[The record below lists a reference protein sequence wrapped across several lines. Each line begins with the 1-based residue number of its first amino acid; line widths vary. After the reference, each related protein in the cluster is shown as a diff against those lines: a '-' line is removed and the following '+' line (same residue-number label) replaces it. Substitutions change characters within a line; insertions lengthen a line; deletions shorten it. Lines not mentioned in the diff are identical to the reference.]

1 MESARIGLI
10 LDSSVLIAGE
20 RRRDSV
26 WEVLERVES
35 KCGKTTAA
43 LSAVSAIEL
52 THGIYR
58 AKTDA
63 DRKRRESFVEE
74 LFQTVAVHPLTL
86 EVARLA
92 GRIHGEQMDQGVS
105 IDFPDLIIGATA
117 LHLGF
122 DVVTLNLQHFEM
134 IPGLS
139 VLSV

>member
-1 MESARIGLI
+1 
-10 LDSSVLIAGE
+10 
-20 RRRDSV
+20 V
-26 WEVLERVES
+26 WEILERVEA

-43 LSAVSAIEL
+43 LSAVTAVEL

-58 AKTDA
+58 ARTDS

-74 LFQTVAVHPLTL
+74 LFQAVTVHSLTL

-92 GRIHGEQMDQGVS
+92 GRIHGEQMSQGAS

-117 LHLGF
+117 LYLGF
-122 DVVTLNLQHFEM
+122 EVVTLNVRHFQK

-139 VLSV
+139 ILSL